1 MALAKNNK
9 MDMCQGPLLSKII
22 KFAIPLIF
30 TTLLQNTFHAAD
42 LMVIGRFASYQSM
55 AAIGASTTI
64 YGLLINVFM
73 GISVGVNVLV
83 AQCFG
88 AKDNKRTIH
97 ATHTAIAVAVGLSA
111 VMMILGFSFCSW
123 LLKVTDV
130 PAEIFSMARL
140 YLMILIAGFPFLM
153 LFNFGYAI
161 LRAFGDTKRP
171 MYYLTVGGIV
181 NVLLNLVFVIVF
193 KMDVAGVAVATVA
206 SQIVSTI
213 LVLRALMN
221 AHGSSR
227 LVLRNIRIDFSI
239 LKRILYLGIPA
250 GIQSGCFALSNML
263 MQGGINYFGAA
274 CTAGNT
280 AVFTLEWFCYAI
292 IYGLHHTAIAFVG
305 QNYGGKQIDRVRRS
319 FWDCA
324 VLAVIAVFIIS
335 MIILIFGRPLI
346 AVFNNDPQVIA
357 WGMIRLKI
365 LFFTYVLLACMD
377 VVSGA
382 LRGLG
387 YTILPTV
394 TTLAFAALF
403 RILWLEFIFR
413 RMTEPTLEVLMY
425 SYPISGAVCAG
436 VNYLILRSKLK
447 SFSDPNKK
455 YVTVRQ

>member
-1 MALAKNNK
+1 
-9 MDMCQGPLLSKII
+9 MCQGPLMSKII
-22 KFAIPLIF
+22 KFAIPLIL
-30 TTLLQNTFHAAD
+30 TTLLQNTFNAAD

-55 AAIGASTTI
+55 AAIGASATI
-64 YGLLINVFM
+64 YGMLVNVFM

-83 AQCFG
+83 AQYFG
-88 AKDNKRTIH
+88 AKDNKKTIH
-97 ATHTAIAVAVGLSA
+97 TTHTAIAVAIALSLI
-111 VMMILGFSFCSW
+111 MMIFGFSLCGW

-130 PAEIFSMARL
+130 PAEIFPKARL

-153 LFNFGYAI
+153 LFNFGFAI

-171 MYYLTVGGIV
+171 MYYLTIGGIV
-181 NVLLNLVFVIVF
+181 NVLLNIVFVTVF

-206 SQIVSTI
+206 SQVISTV

-227 LVLRNIRIDFSI
+227 LVLRNVRIDFTI
-239 LKRILYLGIPA
+239 LKRILYLGVPA

-365 LFFTYVLLACMD
+365 LFFTYVLLACLD

-425 SYPISGAVCAG
+425 SYPISWALCAA
-436 VNYLILRSKLK
+436 VNYFFLHRGFRKL
-447 SFSDPNKK
+447 SDSNGK
-455 YVTVRQ
+455 YIAVK